1 MRKPTSFAGQD
12 SLARDAA
19 DRSLA
24 RFRRF
29 GLVLLAALGIVGASA
44 LAVWPL
50 WALATNNR
58 AAFTALVGLF
68 FLALLVV
75 ASARRLLRRRVGR
88 TRPADPLAGR

>member
-1 MRKPTSFAGQD
+1 MRKPSSFAGQD

-24 RFRRF
+24 RFRRL

-68 FLALLVV
+68 LAALLVA
-75 ASARRLLRRRVGR
+75 ASARRMIRRRAGR
-88 TRPADPLAGR
+88 ARPADQPAGR

>member
-1 MRKPTSFAGQD
+1 MRKPGSFAGQD

-50 WALATNNR
+50 WALATKHR
-58 AAFTALVGLF
+58 AVFTALAGLS
-68 FLALLVV
+68 FLGLLAV
-75 ASARRLLRRRVGR
+75 ASARRMIRRRGPA
-88 TRPADPLAGR
+88 RPADTSAGR